1 MHLKNITLAHHPGCF
16 DDVPIGINTWEI
28 LKKTAFGSPFSVI
41 IATLQMLP
49 GLGNNASAKDFATH
63 YDYQT

>member
-1 MHLKNITLAHHPGCF
+1 MYLKNITLVHLPGYF
-16 DDVPIGINTWEI
+16 DDVPTGINTWEI

-41 IATLQMLP
+41 IATLQILS
-49 GLGNNASAKDFATH
+49 GLRNNASAKGFATH